1 MDPSILLIIPGALI
15 LGLIWRPDIVLQIMG
30 LLVIALAPYGD
41 YVSLNEPVPSFAE
54 GIPPRS
60 PLLSMIGM
68 PSWIGFT
75 IGMLLIAFGRGIFQL
90 RRIARSM
97 AIAKSA

>member
-1 MDPSILLIIPGALI
+1 MDPSILLIIPAALI
-15 LGLIWRPDIVLQIMG
+15 LGLVWRPDIVLQIVG

-41 YVSLNEPVPSFAE
+41 YVSLNEPVPSFAD

-97 AIAKSA
+97 VAAKAP